1 MGQTA
6 AVGGVCDVMEGVSSS
21 CLALMKSSC
30 PKCSFVC
37 IHSGILCTI
46 LIKIRG
52 EKSKKIEQPLLFLAI
67 HFVAGIRNLT
77 RPKKRKMA
85 HRQPHNEKFR
95 NSFDDTKH
103 DEAWT
108 YQLRSHLDAFAI
120 SRPRQPALL
129 PYCRILFFKCEAPEA
144 LWFLTTIARQQ

>member
-1 MGQTA
+1 MLGT
-6 AVGGVCDVMEGVSSS
+6 DEKLLS
-21 CLALMKSSC
+21 
-30 PKCSFVC
+30 KCSFVC

-85 HRQPHNEKFR
+85 HSRTLKSSETLLMTP
-95 NSFDDTKH
+95 SMTKH
-103 DEAWT
+103 GRINFAPTWT
-108 YQLRSHLDAFAI
+108 HLQFPGRASLLCYLTAGSFSSNAKLQKLSGFSLQLRGS
-120 SRPRQPALL
+120 SS
-129 PYCRILFFKCEAPEA
+129 
-144 LWFLTTIARQQ
+144 